1 VAEVERLPPLR
12 PLIYAAL
19 SPGSFMLRLT
29 LFLLPLAAG
38 CGSSWG
44 LRDEDGDGRTI
55 LEGDCFDAPDGGGDV
70 GPGAAE
76 IWYDGIDQNCDGAS
90 DYDKDGDGFESVAHG
105 GVDCWDDPDVVPEG
119 FDALNGFPA
128 LTAASVFPDST
139 DISYDGIDANCD
151 GLSDFDDDGDGFDTS
166 NTDHRQRDGS
176 VGDDCYD
183 SVELDAY
190 PESGVV
196 TTEPFAP
203 GVINPAA
210 EETWYD
216 GTDQN
221 CDAWSDYDQDL
232 DGYNLDGECD
242 DTNAAIYPNPDVEEI
257 WYNDSDENCDGNL
270 YDKDLDGHASA
281 AYGGDD
287 CWDDFE
293 VTPSGYDVINGY
305 RQPASDQ
312 VNPDADDQP
321 YDGVDADCAGDS
333 DFDFDDDGDASD
345 RFPDRSGVTGLDC
358 DDADS
363 SIYPDAPDTWYDD
376 TDSDC
381 AGNSDWDADYDGY
394 DSDRLS
400 TGTDCDDASAIIN
413 PAPTTNE
420 DCGTTDDDN
429 CDGSLDLQNATDCDV
444 FYLDTDG
451 DTYGATTSQCWCNAQ
466 VATNYDAL
474 NDDDCNDGVAVINPA
489 ATEICDSSNTDEDCD
504 GTADNND
511 SSAASSGKTTFYHD
525 DDRDNYGDSS
535 HSGAAYCDNPTTG
548 SQTWVTDRTDCDD
561 ASDADYPGAS
571 ETVAN
576 GDDEDCDGV
585 DSCYTDSDNDN
596 YGTTV
601 VVDGSSLNC
610 TTGTGAP
617 VSTDCDDTDASD
629 YPNATET
636 VANGDDEDCDG
647 VDSCYTDSDN
657 DNYGTTVVV
666 DGSSLN
672 CTTGT
677 GAPVSTDCDDAS
689 SSDYPGAT
697 ETVANGDDED
707 CDGVDS
713 CYTDSDN
720 DGYGTTVVV
729 DGSTLDCASGTGA
742 TVSTDCDDASSSDYP
757 GATETV
763 ANGDDEDCDG
773 VDSCYTDSD
782 NDGYGTTVVV
792 DGSTL
797 DCVSGTGAAVS
808 TDCDDASSS
817 DYPGATET
825 VANGDDEDCDGVDS
839 CYTDSDNDGYGTTV
853 VVDGSTLDCV
863 SGTGAAVSTDCDDA
877 SSSDYP
883 GATETVANG
892 DDEDC
897 DGVDSCYTDSD
908 NDGYGTTVVVDGS
921 TLDCVSGTG
930 AAVSTDCDDA
940 SSSDYPGATET
951 VANNDDED
959 CDGFDSCYQD
969 SDNDNYGTATVVDG
983 STTNCTTGTGAPVTG
998 DCDDASASVYPTA
1011 ADATNGNLID
1021 NDCDGF
1027 YDEDGIGDGDIVI
1040 TEYFVAGAVSYEWV
1054 EIYNNSG
1061 VDLNLASWTFS
1072 VCTDPTTN
1080 ETLPYDCFTD
1090 GDTDTD
1096 SFALPSLVISAG
1108 GYAVIC
1114 EDDTK
1119 FAGGECD
1126 VEWSLS
1132 SIASIANENGGFAI
1146 AMSSVE
1152 VDAISF
1158 WTTAGEDWPSDNNYS
1173 VQLSSDQ
1180 LTALAS
1186 ITNDDWST
1194 DGTTDNIWCVSE
1206 SAYDWAVSETH
1217 YGTPADANGDCTP

>member
-1 VAEVERLPPLR
+1 
-12 PLIYAAL
+12 
-19 SPGSFMLRLT
+19 MLRLT
-29 LFLLPLAAG
+29 LLLLPLAAG

-105 GVDCWDDPDVVPEG
+105 GADCWDDPDLVPEG

-139 DISYDGIDANCD
+139 DISYDGVDANCD

-203 GVINPAA
+203 GVINPSAV
-210 EETWYD
+210 ETWYD
-216 GTDQN
+216 GTDQD

-232 DGYNLDGECD
+232 DGYNLDAECD

-257 WYNDSDENCDGNL
+257 WYNGSDENCDGNL
-270 YDKDLDGHASA
+270 YDKDLDGHTSA

-345 RFPDRSGVTGLDC
+345 RFPDRSGVFGLDC

-413 PAPTTNE
+413 PAPSTNE

-489 ATEICDSSNTDEDCD
+489 ATEICDSANTDEDCD

-585 DSCYTDSDNDN
+585 DSCYTDSD
-596 YGTTV
+596 
-601 VVDGSSLNC
+601 S
-610 TTGTGAP
+610 
-617 VSTDCDDTDASD
+617 
-629 YPNATET
+629 
-636 VANGDDEDCDG
+636 
-647 VDSCYTDSDN
+647 

-689 SSDYPGAT
+689 SSDYPGAS

-742 TVSTDCDDASSSDYP
+742 TVSTDCDDASSGDYP

-808 TDCDDASSS
+808 TDCDDASS
-817 DYPGATET
+817 G
-825 VANGDDEDCDGVDS
+825 
-839 CYTDSDNDGYGTTV
+839 
-853 VVDGSTLDCV
+853 
-863 SGTGAAVSTDCDDA
+863 
-877 SSSDYP
+877 
-883 GATETVANG
+883 
-892 DDEDC
+892 
-897 DGVDSCYTDSD
+897 
-908 NDGYGTTVVVDGS
+908 
-921 TLDCVSGTG
+921 
-930 AAVSTDCDDA
+930 
-940 SSSDYPGATET
+940 DYPGATET

-1040 TEYFVAGAVSYEWV
+1040 TEYFVSGAVSYEWV

-1080 ETLPYDCFTD
+1080 ESLPYDCFTD

-1096 SFALPSLVISAG
+1096 SFALPSLVVSAG

-1152 VDAISF
+1152 VDAVSF

-1217 YGTPADANGDCTP
+1217 YGSPAGANGDCTP

>member
-1 VAEVERLPPLR
+1 MAEVERLPPLR

-29 LFLLPLAAG
+29 LLLLPLAAG

-216 GTDQN
+216 GTDQD

-232 DGYNLDGECD
+232 DGYNLDAECD

-257 WYNDSDENCDGNL
+257 WYNESDENCDGNL

-345 RFPDRSGVTGLDC
+345 RFPDRAGVTGLDC

-561 ASDADYPGAS
+561 ASNTDYPGAN

-576 GDDEDCDGV
+576 ADDEDCDGGDTCYV
-585 DSCYTDSDNDN
+585 DSDSDGYRNEDITLTVDSTDLDCNDS
-596 YGTTV
+596 GE
-601 VVDGSSLNC
+601 GSSTELATDCNDSNS
-610 TTGTGAP
+610 G
-617 VSTDCDDTDASD
+617 VSPGDAEIVADSIDQDCDDGDTCYVDADSD
-629 YPNATET
+629 GYRTMST
-636 VANGDDEDCDG
+636 SLT
-647 VDSCYTDSDN
+647 VDSTDLDCN
-657 DNYGTTVVV
+657 DSGE
-666 DGSSLN
+666 GSSSE
-672 CTTGT
+672 
-677 GAPVSTDCDDAS
+677 A
-689 SSDYPGAT
+689 AT
-697 ETVANGDDED
+697 
-707 CDGVDS
+707 
-713 CYTDSDN
+713 
-720 DGYGTTVVV
+720 
-729 DGSTLDCASGTGA
+729 
-742 TVSTDCDDASSSDYP
+742 
-757 GATETV
+757 
-763 ANGDDEDCDG
+763 
-773 VDSCYTDSD
+773 
-782 NDGYGTTVVV
+782 
-792 DGSTL
+792 
-797 DCVSGTGAAVS
+797 
-808 TDCDDASSS
+808 
-817 DYPGATET
+817 
-825 VANGDDEDCDGVDS
+825 
-839 CYTDSDNDGYGTTV
+839 
-853 VVDGSTLDCV
+853 
-863 SGTGAAVSTDCDDA
+863 
-877 SSSDYP
+877 
-883 GATETVANG
+883 
-892 DDEDC
+892 
-897 DGVDSCYTDSD
+897 
-908 NDGYGTTVVVDGS
+908 
-921 TLDCVSGTG
+921 
-930 AAVSTDCDDA
+930 
-940 SSSDYPGATET
+940 
-951 VANNDDED
+951 
-959 CDGFDSCYQD
+959 
-969 SDNDNYGTATVVDG
+969 
-983 STTNCTTGTGAPVTG
+983 

-1132 SIASIANENGGFAI
+1132 SIASIANDNGGFAI

-1158 WTTAGEDWPSDNNYS
+1158 WTTAGEDWPSDADYS

-1194 DGTTDNIWCVSE
+1194 DGTTDNIWCVSA

-1217 YGTPADANGDCTP
+1217 YGTPADTNGDCTP